1 MKRAWWAWGAGHAH
15 QGTVGERPFLGN
27 EVLGEARLGTGR
39 IHSLVNR
46 WIPWCHSEPA
56 AAPAIL
62 VKLEQ
67 RSVDKEEEATG
78 YTEQLRTTVLINST
92 TTSYC

>member
-1 MKRAWWAWGAGHAH
+1 MPIGGAQSVTDRLPDH
-15 QGTVGERPFLGN
+15 L
-27 EVLGEARLGTGR
+27 LGEARLGTGR